1 LQTYMPREQFA
12 RIIFGNTLDRLERI
26 KWFVAFAEVP
36 GAEFQKIQARIYYRP
51 GDALINALFYGENP
65 MKFGVQK

>member
-1 LQTYMPREQFA
+1 M
-12 RIIFGNTLDRLERI
+12 IFGNTPDRLERI

-36 GAEFQKIQARIYYRP
+36 GFEFQKMQGRIYYCP

-65 MKFGVQK
+65 MKYDVQE